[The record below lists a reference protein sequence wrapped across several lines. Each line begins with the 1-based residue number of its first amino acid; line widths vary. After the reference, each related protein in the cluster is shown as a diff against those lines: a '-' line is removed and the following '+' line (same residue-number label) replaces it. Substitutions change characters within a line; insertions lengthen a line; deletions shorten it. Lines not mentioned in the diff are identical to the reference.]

1 MQFFYDG
8 QLRRYITQFIRLFSN
23 FSVEYGMND
32 SGIRQYQTVPAYY
45 GDMSR
50 QVANIIRSNSENTA
64 MTVPAISCYITGLNI
79 DRDRTQEPNYIDKK
93 TVRTRA
99 VDSVTGDY
107 TDQQGDMFTVERLM
121 PTPFKLT
128 FRADIWT
135 SNTEQKLQLLEQI
148 LVLFNPSLEIQTTD
162 NYLDWTSLTM
172 VTLTD
177 IGFTSRTI
185 PQGIEDQIDVASLTF
200 ETPIWITTPAKVKKL
215 GVITNIINNITNLGD
230 VTLTKH
236 YVSLDNGLVIVN
248 GQGRLTAA
256 TEGVNPDSLDTP
268 VKRYSNKSIDWNRVT
283 DSVGG
288 IKNGISKIYLEQDS
302 GNYVVGTVS
311 VDPTDGTIMLFNVDT
326 DTIPTNTLSAITKVI
341 DPLSIGPGNGLPSPA
356 LGQRY
361 LLTQATGS
369 IVNGAL
375 VDGAGNPIV
384 DQNGDPILAENDV
397 GAQAWLAGGKYLI
410 ADANDIVQYNGTN
423 WTVVFDA
430 STVTATH
437 YVTNLTTNI
446 QYKWNGSSWV
456 KSWEGY
462 YPEGR
467 WNLVIG

>member
-32 SGIRQYQTVPAYY
+32 LGVRQYQTVPAYY

-99 VDSVTGDY
+99 VDPVTGDY

-236 YVSLDNGLVIVN
+236 YCSLDNGLIVVN
-248 GQGRLTAA
+248 GQGKLTEAY
-256 TEGVNPDSLDTP
+256 EGVNPDDLNTP
-268 VKRYSNKSIDWNRVT
+268 VKRYSTKSIDWTRVT

-311 VDPTDGTIMLFNVDT
+311 LDPFDSTIVLFSVDI
-326 DTIPTNTLSAITKVI
+326 DTIPTNTLTAIDRVI
-341 DPLSIGPGNGLPSPA
+341 DPLSISPGKGLPNPVI
-356 LGQRY
+356 GQRY
-361 LLTQATGS
+361 ILTQGTGS
-369 IVNGAL
+369 IVNGAIL
-375 VDGAGNPIV
+375 DNFGNIIV
-384 DQNGDPILAENDV
+384 DVNGEPIIYEDV
-397 GAQAWLAGGKYLI
+397 GAAGWFSNGEYLI
-410 ADANDIVQYNGTN
+410 AEANDIVEYNGTN
-423 WTVVFDA
+423 WVIAFNA
-430 STVTATH
+430 SEITTTH

>member
-32 SGIRQYQTVPAYY
+32 LGVRQYQTVPAYY

-99 VDSVTGDY
+99 VDPVTGDY

-236 YVSLDNGLVIVN
+236 YCSLDNGLIVVN
-248 GQGRLTAA
+248 GQGKLTEAY
-256 TEGVNPDSLDTP
+256 EGVNPDDLNTP
-268 VKRYSNKSIDWNRVT
+268 VKRYSTKSIDWTRVT

-288 IKNGISKIYLEQDS
+288 IKNGISKRGKGS
-302 GNYVVGTVS
+302 
-311 VDPTDGTIMLFNVDT
+311 
-326 DTIPTNTLSAITKVI
+326 TK
-341 DPLSIGPGNGLPSPA
+341 A
-356 LGQRY
+356 LLY
-361 LLTQATGS
+361 
-369 IVNGAL
+369 
-375 VDGAGNPIV
+375 
-384 DQNGDPILAENDV
+384 
-397 GAQAWLAGGKYLI
+397 
-410 ADANDIVQYNGTN
+410 
-423 WTVVFDA
+423 
-430 STVTATH
+430 
-437 YVTNLTTNI
+437 
-446 QYKWNGSSWV
+446 
-456 KSWEGY
+456 
-462 YPEGR
+462 
-467 WNLVIG
+467 